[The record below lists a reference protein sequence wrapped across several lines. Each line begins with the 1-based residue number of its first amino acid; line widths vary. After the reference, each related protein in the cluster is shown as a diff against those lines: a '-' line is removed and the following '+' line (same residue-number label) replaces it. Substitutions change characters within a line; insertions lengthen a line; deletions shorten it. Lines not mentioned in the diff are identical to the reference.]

1 MELSTTRVAC
11 VNYLNTQ
18 PFLYGLTHSKK
29 INPEAY
35 ELLLETPSNCARLL
49 KESKVH
55 IGLVPVASLLNL
67 AHYEINT
74 DYCIGAVGRVDSV
87 LLISELPINQIT
99 HIQLDYQSNT
109 SVALCKFLCRELWK
123 INPEFISTENDS
135 FISKTRKGVASVVI
149 GNRALEQFN
158 KFPNQIDLSE
168 AWNKLTGLPFVF
180 AVWASVESVPQNF
193 IQGFNEALSFGIQNI
208 ESSIQEV
215 KSIYPLSFQVD
226 TYLKH
231 RISYILDKEKLM
243 GLETFLK
250 AIR

>member
-1 MELSTTRVAC
+1 MELPTTRIAC

-18 PFLYGLTHSKK
+18 PFLYGLTHSEKLK
-29 INPEAY
+29 PESY
-35 ELLLETPSNCARLL
+35 KLLLETPSNCARLL
-49 KESKVH
+49 NENKVQ

-67 AHYEINT
+67 SHYEINT

-87 LLISELPINQIT
+87 LLISESPINQIT

-123 INPEFISTENDS
+123 IEPEFISTENDS
-135 FISKTRKGVASVVI
+135 YINKTRKGVASVVI

-158 KFPNQIDLSE
+158 KFPYQFDLSE
-168 AWNKLTGLPFVF
+168 AWYTLTGLPFVF
-180 AVWASVESVPQNF
+180 AVWASVERIPQNF
-193 IQGFNEALSFGIQNI
+193 IQGFNEALLFGIKNI

-215 KSIYPLSFQVD
+215 KSIYPTSFQVD

-231 RISYILDKEKLM
+231 RISYILDKDKLK
-243 GLETFLK
+243 GLETFLN